1 MVEGGTCCNIWGVTR
16 HRHKGVAEVP
26 ISQEQFAHIAKD
38 LPGMGNEPH
47 AVRARVEALEKILER
62 AFIIPGTKIPFG
74 LDSVIGLVPVLGD
87 LVTTFLGAYM
97 VWEARNL
104 GMSKW
109 QLIRMTA
116 NIAVDTAIG
125 AIPFVGD
132 AFDLV
137 WRSNSKNL
145 RIIKKHLDKHH
156 PATRIIEA

>member
-1 MVEGGTCCNIWGVTR
+1 
-16 HRHKGVAEVP
+16 
-26 ISQEQFAHIAKD
+26 
-38 LPGMGNEPH
+38 
-47 AVRARVEALEKILER
+47 VRARVEALEKILER
-62 AFIIPGTKIPFG
+62 AFVIPGTKIPFG

-87 LVTTFLGAYM
+87 LVTAFMGAYI
-97 VWEARNL
+97 VWEGRNL

-109 QLIRMTA
+109 QLIRMSA
-116 NIAVDTAIG
+116 NIGVDTAIG

-156 PATRIIEA
+156 PATRIIEG